1 MNRPVK
7 STFWQEKGFFG
18 SILLALVLTT
28 SGCWQG
34 RELNAR
40 AFVTAVA
47 IDRPTAEGAD
57 PSEILLSVQIPV
69 PAKMGGEGDDGGGGG
84 RGRGR
89 DQPFVVFGTTA
100 KMVQIGIRQIQRQID
115 REIFFG
121 HTQLIL
127 INKEVAA
134 TIGVDRLLDYFKR
147 DFRVQRMTKI
157 AIIDGE
163 AREILNLQP
172 PISQTPSAYIENLL
186 SAQSGSAINYISDF
200 GRFLVEQSEDGIEP
214 ALPRLTM
221 GKEMVQTG
229 GAAVIKNGKFA
240 GWLSN
245 FETRG
250 LNILLNQKIVTNYEV
265 ACPLHPKETIV
276 VGAENF
282 RAHHRLREID
292 GQTTY
297 LIKVGGKFKT
307 VEFSEKHGPLA
318 VLQDDLEKVVSATV
332 QAELEQTIQRA
343 QELGADILGVG
354 RHLQAFKPD
363 LWRRMKSNWG
373 REFSAF
379 PIKVEV
385 KMEWAMTVRRLG
397 G

>member
-1 MNRPVK
+1 
-7 STFWQEKGFFG
+7 
-18 SILLALVLTT
+18 L
-28 SGCWQG
+28 
-34 RELNAR
+34 ELNAR

-47 IDRPTAEGAD
+47 FDRPATEEAD
-57 PSEILLSVQIPV
+57 PSEFLLSVQIPV
-69 PAKMGGEGDDGGGGG
+69 PAKMGGEGGDGGGGG
-84 RGRGR
+84 GG

-100 KMVQIGIRQIQRQID
+100 KLVQIGIRQLQRQID
-115 REIFFG
+115 RELFFG

-127 INKEVAA
+127 INVEVAK

-157 AIIDGE
+157 AIIDGV

-200 GRFLVEQSEDGIEP
+200 GRFLVEQSEEGTEP
-214 ALPRLTM
+214 VLPRLSM
-221 GKEMVQTG
+221 GKETVQTG
-229 GAAVIKNGKFA
+229 GAAVIHKGKFA

-245 FETRG
+245 LETRG
-250 LNILLNQKIVTNYEV
+250 LNILLNQNITSNYEV
-265 ACPLHPKETIV
+265 ACPLHPRETIV

-297 LIKVGGKFKT
+297 LIKVRGKFET

-332 QAELEQTIQRA
+332 QAELEQTIRRA